1 MIIEAASSEASLGN
15 RANEPAPIVAVL
27 VPCHNEGSTVSKV
40 VTDFR
45 RNLPQAQIFVY
56 DNNST
61 DDTVR
66 KAREAGAIVRSET
79 LQGKGN
85 VVRRMFADV
94 EADIYVLVDGDD
106 TYDADSAPRLIELM
120 LDGGY
125 DMVTAVRD
133 SVSRA
138 AYRIGHRS
146 GNKLFTGIVAWAFG
160 NQCNDMLSGYRV
172 FSRRFVKSF
181 PGLSNGF
188 EIETELTVH
197 ALELRAPMGELRTP
211 YGERPAGSSSKLSTI
226 RDGIRILWMIIVL
239 LKEERPLHFFL
250 SFAAIFAAAS
260 LVLAFPVFSTYL
272 EQGIVPRL
280 PTATLSMG
288 LMLLAFLS
296 LTCGLVQDTVTRGR
310 REMKRF
316 HYLSVPAPFRRHS
329 QPPVVETVRP
339 PVPMMV
345 PHNEEASKVAI
356 A

>member
-1 MIIEAASSEASLGN
+1 
-15 RANEPAPIVAVL
+15 
-27 VPCHNEGSTVSKV
+27 
-40 VTDFR
+40 
-45 RNLPQAQIFVY
+45 
-56 DNNST
+56 
-61 DDTVR
+61 
-66 KAREAGAIVRSET
+66 
-79 LQGKGN
+79 
-85 VVRRMFADV
+85 
-94 EADIYVLVDGDD
+94 
-106 TYDADSAPRLIELM
+106 
-120 LDGGY
+120 
-125 DMVTAVRD
+125 
-133 SVSRA
+133 
-138 AYRIGHRS
+138 
-146 GNKLFTGIVAWAFG
+146 
-160 NQCNDMLSGYRV
+160 
-172 FSRRFVKSF
+172 
-181 PGLSNGF
+181 
-188 EIETELTVH
+188 
-197 ALELRAPMGELRTP
+197 MGELRTP